1 MNQNDIIQ
9 LHDPEPSQYGGMKRC
24 FTFLGGKECYESYN
38 GNNNSINDSINDSIN
53 KYIQKRIKAYN
64 LIPDGAIVIPRS
76 LVPLFQGWFIGGVLE
91 DSLSRV
97 YGICHDRG
105 GITGYSC
112 SVYWVPTKDE
122 MDNITVDMRKVHGD
136 FDIKTKSYCEEEI
149 KNGPR

>member
-1 MNQNDIIQ
+1 MNSIIQ
-9 LHDPEPSQYGGMKRC
+9 INRADKDRVSSLTRSFK
-24 FTFLGGKECYESYN
+24 FLG
-38 GNNNSINDSINDSIN
+38 SIERISSCEEYFNET
-53 KYIQKRIKAYN
+53 IQKRIKAYN

-149 KNGPR
+149 EDGPR